1 MRRADATPRPG
12 RPVRGSTSGRP
23 IMALL
28 DLLGRRATL
37 GILWA
42 LAEGP
47 ASFRALQER
56 AGGVAASTLNTRL
69 AELRDVGLVERTDA
83 GYALTDDASALLEA
97 GAPLVGWADDWA
109 ARITARTSGP
119 DGEAG

>member
-1 MRRADATPRPG
+1 MGRADATPRPG

-23 IMALL
+23 VMVLL

-47 ASFRALQER
+47 ASFRSLQDR

-69 AELRDVGLVERTDA
+69 AELREVGLVERTDA
-83 GYALTDDASALLEA
+83 GYALTGDANALLEM
-97 GAPLVGWADDWA
+97 GAPLAAWADDWA
-109 ARITARTSGP
+109 ARIVDRSA
-119 DGEAG
+119 DH